1 MTQLLP
7 VYVKSAI
14 MLTDASNNCD
24 LEVNMELYIGQNL
37 KNFRKARNLTQEE
50 VARHLGISFQSI
62 SKWERNDGYPD
73 ITMLPVLAHYYGVT
87 IDELIGM
94 NALESA
100 QALEEIN
107 KQWEENRS
115 NNNHSA
121 NVQLMR
127 DALKLY
133 PNNALLLV
141 QLSASLERLDGTE
154 SEKQE
159 YLRQSIEV
167 QEQII
172 SYCDDS
178 EVRGSVLF
186 NIAHAY
192 YRYGDYDKAL
202 AYAEK
207 LPNAYKSRENA
218 LVLILADEARKNA
231 VAKAALEPL
240 MWSLALHLKTL
251 SETENNPAY
260 NEKIS
265 QIRNILLDNKENA

>member
-50 VARHLGISFQSI
+50 VAKHLGISFQSI

-94 NALESA
+94 NELESA
-100 QALEEIN
+100 RALEEIN
-107 KQWEENRS
+107 RQWVENRS

-265 QIRNILLDNKENA
+265 QIRSILLDNKENA

>member
-50 VARHLGISFQSI
+50 VAKHLGISFQSI

-94 NALESA
+94 NELESA

-107 KQWEENRS
+107 KQWAENRS
-115 NNNHSA
+115 NNNHLA

-127 DALKLY
+127 DALKIY

-265 QIRNILLDNKENA
+265 QIRSILFDNKENA

>member
-1 MTQLLP
+1 MAQLLS
-7 VYVKSAI
+7 VYVNSAI

-37 KNFRKARNLTQEE
+37 KNLRKTRNLTQEE
-50 VARHLGISFQSI
+50 VAKHLGISFQSV

-94 NALESA
+94 NELESA
-100 QALEEIN
+100 QALEKIN

-127 DALKLY
+127 DALKRY
-133 PNNALLLV
+133 PNNARLLV
-141 QLSASLERLDGTE
+141 QLSASLERLDGTDA
-154 SEKQE
+154 EKWE

-251 SETENNPAY
+251 SETENNSAY

-265 QIRNILLDNKENA
+265 QIRSILFDNEENA

>member
-50 VARHLGISFQSI
+50 VAKHLGISFQSI

-94 NALESA
+94 NELESA

-115 NNNHSA
+115 NNKHSA

-251 SETENNPAY
+251 SETEHNPAY

-265 QIRNILLDNKENA
+265 QIRSILLDNKESA

>member
-50 VARHLGISFQSI
+50 VAKHLGISFQSI

-94 NALESA
+94 NELESA

-154 SEKQE
+154 AEKRE

-172 SYCDDS
+172 AYCDDS

-186 NIAHAY
+186 NIADSY

-218 LVLILADEARKNA
+218 LVLILADKAAKNA
-231 VAKAALEPL
+231 VAKAALKPL
-240 MWSLALHLKTL
+240 MSSLALHLRTL

-265 QIRNILLDNKENA
+265 QIRSILFDTKENA

>member
-1 MTQLLP
+1 
-7 VYVKSAI
+7 

-37 KNFRKARNLTQEE
+37 KNFRKARKLTQEE
-50 VARHLGISFQSI
+50 VAKHLGISFQSI

-94 NALESA
+94 NELESA

-265 QIRNILLDNKENA
+265 QIRNILFDNKENA

>member
-1 MTQLLP
+1 
-7 VYVKSAI
+7 
-14 MLTDASNNCD
+14 
-24 LEVNMELYIGQNL
+24 MELFIGQNL
-37 KNFRKARNLTQEE
+37 KNFRKARKLTQEE
-50 VARHLGISFQSI
+50 VAKHLGISFQSI

-73 ITMLPVLAHYYGVT
+73 ITMLPVLARYYGVT
-87 IDELIGM
+87 IDDLIGM
-94 NALESA
+94 NEIESAKALEA
-100 QALEEIN
+100 IN
-107 KQWEENRS
+107 RQWEENRS
-115 NNNHSA
+115 NNNHAA

-127 DALKLY
+127 DALKDY

-154 SEKQE
+154 SEKRE

-172 SYCDDS
+172 AYCDDS
-178 EVRGSVLF
+178 EVRGAVLF

-192 YRYGDYDKAL
+192 YRYGDYGKAL

-207 LPNAYKSRENA
+207 LLNAYKSRENA

-240 MWSLALHLKTL
+240 MWSLALHLQTL
-251 SETENNPAY
+251 AETENNPAY
-260 NEKIS
+260 SEKIT
-265 QIRNILLDNKENA
+265 QIRSILLGS

>member
-7 VYVKSAI
+7 MQIKSAI
-14 MLTDASNNCD
+14 MLSDASNNCD

-37 KNFRKARNLTQEE
+37 KNFRKARNLTQEA
-50 VARHLGISFQSI
+50 VAKHLGISFQSI

-94 NALESA
+94 NELESA

-186 NIAHAY
+186 NIAYAY

-240 MWSLALHLKTL
+240 MWSLALHLQTL
-251 SETENNPAY
+251 SETENSPAY
-260 NEKIS
+260 SEKITR
-265 QIRNILLDNKENA
+265 IRNILFDSKENG

>member
-14 MLTDASNNCD
+14 MLTEASNNCD

-50 VARHLGISFQSI
+50 VAKHLGISFQSI

-94 NALESA
+94 NELESA

-107 KQWEENRS
+107 KQWAENRS

-121 NVQLMR
+121 NVRLMR

-154 SEKQE
+154 TEKQE

-218 LVLILADEARKNA
+218 LVLILTDETRKNA

-251 SETENNPAY
+251 SETENNSAY

-265 QIRNILLDNKENA
+265 QIRSILFDSKENA

>member
-1 MTQLLP
+1 MTQLLS
-7 VYVKSAI
+7 VFVKSAI

-24 LEVNMELYIGQNL
+24 LEVNMELFIGQNL

-50 VARHLGISFQSI
+50 VAKHLGISFQSI

-73 ITMLPVLAHYYGVT
+73 ITMLPVLAHYYGIT

-94 NALESA
+94 NELESA

-218 LVLILADEARKNA
+218 LVLILADEARKTA

-265 QIRNILLDNKENA
+265 QIRSILFDTKENA

>member
-1 MTQLLP
+1 
-7 VYVKSAI
+7 
-14 MLTDASNNCD
+14 
-24 LEVNMELYIGQNL
+24 MELFIGQNL
-37 KNFRKARNLTQEE
+37 KNFRKARKLTQEE
-50 VARHLGISFQSI
+50 VAKHLGISFQSI

-73 ITMLPVLAHYYGVT
+73 ITMLPVLARYYGVA
-87 IDELIGM
+87 IDDLIGM
-94 NALESA
+94 NEIESAKALEA
-100 QALEEIN
+100 IN
-107 KQWEENRS
+107 RQWEENCS
-115 NNNHSA
+115 NNNHAA

-127 DALKLY
+127 DALKDY

-154 SEKQE
+154 SEKRE

-172 SYCDDS
+172 AYCDDS
-178 EVRGSVLF
+178 EVRGAVLF

-192 YRYGDYDKAL
+192 YRYGDYGKAL

-218 LVLILADEARKNA
+218 LVLILADEAKRNA

-240 MWSLALHLKTL
+240 MWSLALHLQTL
-251 SETENNPAY
+251 AETENNPAY
-260 NEKIS
+260 SEKIT
-265 QIRNILLDNKENA
+265 QIRSILLGS

>member
-1 MTQLLP
+1 M
-7 VYVKSAI
+7 
-14 MLTDASNNCD
+14 D
-24 LEVNMELYIGQNL
+24 LYIGQNL
-37 KNFRKARNLTQEE
+37 KNFRKARKLTQEE
-50 VARHLGISFQSI
+50 VAKHLGISFQSI

-73 ITMLPVLAHYYGVT
+73 ITMLPVLARYYGVT
-87 IDELIGM
+87 IDDLIGM
-94 NALESA
+94 NEIESA
-100 QALEEIN
+100 KALEEIN
-107 KQWEENRS
+107 RQWEENRS
-115 NNNHSA
+115 NNNHAA

-127 DALKLY
+127 DALKTY

-154 SEKQE
+154 SEKRE

-172 SYCDDS
+172 AYCDDS
-178 EVRGSVLF
+178 EVRGAVLF

-192 YRYGDYDKAL
+192 YRYGDYGKAL

-240 MWSLALHLKTL
+240 MWSLALHLQTL
-251 SETENNPAY
+251 AETENNPAY
-260 NEKIS
+260 SEKIT
-265 QIRNILLDNKENA
+265 QIRSILLGS

>member
-1 MTQLLP
+1 
-7 VYVKSAI
+7 
-14 MLTDASNNCD
+14 
-24 LEVNMELYIGQNL
+24 MELYIGQNL
-37 KNFRKARNLTQEE
+37 KKFRKARNLTQEE
-50 VARHLGISFQSI
+50 VAKHLGISFQAI

-73 ITMLPVLAHYYGVT
+73 ITMLPVLARYYGVT

-94 NALESA
+94 NEIESA
-100 QALEEIN
+100 RALDEIN
-107 KQWEENRS
+107 KQWEKNRS
-115 NNNHSA
+115 NSNHPA

-127 DALKLY
+127 DALKCY

-154 SEKQE
+154 AEKRE

-178 EVRGSVLF
+178 EVRGAVLF
-186 NIAHAY
+186 NIADSY
-192 YRYGDYDKAL
+192 YRYGDYNKAL

-218 LVLILADEARKNA
+218 LVRILSDDNQRKA
-231 VAKAALEPL
+231 VAKLALGRL
-240 MWSLALHLKTL
+240 MSSLALHLQTL
-251 SETENNPAY
+251 AETENDPAY
-260 NEKIS
+260 SEKIS
-265 QIRNILLDNKENA
+265 QIRSILFNSKENG

>member
-14 MLTDASNNCD
+14 MLTDASNNYD

-50 VARHLGISFQSI
+50 VAKHLGISFQSI

-94 NALESA
+94 NELESA

-127 DALKLY
+127 DTLKLY

-265 QIRNILLDNKENA
+265 QIRNILFDNKENA

>member
-7 VYVKSAI
+7 MHIKSAI
-14 MLTDASNNCD
+14 MLADASNNCD

-50 VARHLGISFQSI
+50 VAKHLGISFQSI

-73 ITMLPVLAHYYGVT
+73 ITMLPVLARYFGVSV
-87 IDELIGM
+87 DELIGM
-94 NALESA
+94 GEVESA

-107 KQWEENRS
+107 SQWEENRR
-115 NNNHSA
+115 NKKHLE

-127 DALKLY
+127 NALKCY

-178 EVRGSVLF
+178 EVRGAVLF
-186 NIAHAY
+186 NIADSY
-192 YRYGDYDKAL
+192 YRYGDHDKAL

-218 LVLILADEARKNA
+218 LVRILKDGNQRKA
-231 VAKAALEPL
+231 IAKVALERL
-240 MWSLALHLKTL
+240 MTSLALHLQVL
-251 SETENNPAY
+251 AETENNPAY
-260 NEKIS
+260 IEKIT
-265 QIRNILLDNKENA
+265 QIRSILFDSEESR

>member
-50 VARHLGISFQSI
+50 VAKHLGISFQSI

-94 NALESA
+94 NDLESA

-107 KQWEENRS
+107 KQWAENRS
-115 NNNHSA
+115 NNNHLA

-127 DALKLY
+127 DALKIY

-265 QIRNILLDNKENA
+265 QIRNILFDNKENA

>member
-1 MTQLLP
+1 
-7 VYVKSAI
+7 
-14 MLTDASNNCD
+14 
-24 LEVNMELYIGQNL
+24 MELYIGQNL

-50 VARHLGISFQSI
+50 VAKHLGISFQSI

-94 NALESA
+94 HELESA

-154 SEKQE
+154 SEKRE
-159 YLRQSIEV
+159 YLRQSIEI

-218 LVLILADEARKNA
+218 LVLILADEARKKA
-231 VAKAALEPL
+231 VAKAALGPL
-240 MWSLALHLKTL
+240 MWSLALHLQTL
-251 SETENNPAY
+251 AETENNLAY
-260 NEKIS
+260 SEKIA
-265 QIRNILLDNKENA
+265 QIHDILFDSKEKVILN

>member
-50 VARHLGISFQSI
+50 VAKHLGISFQSI

-94 NALESA
+94 NELESA
-100 QALEEIN
+100 QALAEIN
-107 KQWEENRS
+107 RQWQENRI
-115 NNNHSA
+115 NKKHSA

-127 DALKLY
+127 DALKIY

-141 QLSASLERLDGTE
+141 QLSASLERLEGTE
-154 SEKQE
+154 AEKRE
-159 YLRQSIEV
+159 FLRQSIEV

-265 QIRNILLDNKENA
+265 QIRNILFDNKENA

>member
-1 MTQLLP
+1 M
-7 VYVKSAI
+7 K
-14 MLTDASNNCD
+14 
-24 LEVNMELYIGQNL
+24 LYIGQNL

-50 VARHLGISFQSI
+50 VAKHLGISFQSV

-73 ITMLPVLAHYYGVT
+73 ITMLPALAHYYGVT

-94 NALESA
+94 NEIKSSHAI
-100 QALEEIN
+100 EEIN
-107 KQWEENRS
+107 NQWEKNRIENK
-115 NNNHSA
+115 HSA
-121 NVQLMR
+121 NVHLMR

-154 SEKQE
+154 SEKRE

-178 EVRGSVLF
+178 EVRGAVMY
-186 NIAHAY
+186 NITDSYH
-192 YRYGDYDKAL
+192 RYGDLNKAIE
-202 AYAEK
+202 YARK

-218 LVLILADEARKNA
+218 LVRILSDDSEKNA
-231 VAKAALEPL
+231 VAKLALKPL
-240 MWSLALHLKTL
+240 MWSLALHLHTL
-251 SETENNPAY
+251 AETENNPAY
-260 NEKIS
+260 SEKID
-265 QIRNILLDNKENA
+265 QIRNILFDGKVNE

>member
-37 KNFRKARNLTQEE
+37 KSFRKARNLTQEE
-50 VARHLGISFQSI
+50 VAKHLGISFQSI

-94 NALESA
+94 NELESA

>member
-37 KNFRKARNLTQEE
+37 KNFRKARNLTQEA
-50 VARHLGISFQSI
+50 VAKHLGISFQSI

-94 NALESA
+94 NELESA

-265 QIRNILLDNKENA
+265 QIRNILFDNKENA

>member
-7 VYVKSAI
+7 VFVKSAI
-14 MLTDASNNCD
+14 MFTDASNNCD

-50 VARHLGISFQSI
+50 VAKHLGISFQSI

-94 NALESA
+94 NELESA

-251 SETENNPAY
+251 SETENNPTY
-260 NEKIS
+260 SEKIT
-265 QIRNILLDNKENA
+265 QIRCILFDSEENR

>member
-1 MTQLLP
+1 
-7 VYVKSAI
+7 
-14 MLTDASNNCD
+14 
-24 LEVNMELYIGQNL
+24 MELYIGQNL
-37 KNFRKARNLTQEE
+37 KNYRKARNLTQEE
-50 VARHLGISFQSI
+50 VANHLGISFQSI

-73 ITMLPVLAHYYGVT
+73 ITMLPVLAYYYGVT

-94 NALESA
+94 NELESA
-100 QALEEIN
+100 YTLEEIN
-107 KQWEENRS
+107 KKWGENRS
-115 NNNHSA
+115 KNNHSA

-127 DALKLY
+127 DALKRY

-141 QLSASLERLDGTE
+141 QLSASLERLEGTA
-154 SEKQE
+154 SEKRE

-178 EVRGSVLF
+178 EVRGAVLF

-207 LPNAYKSRENA
+207 LPNAYKSKENA
-218 LVLILADEARKNA
+218 LVLILADKARKNA
-231 VAKAALEPL
+231 VARAALEPL
-240 MWSLALHLKTL
+240 MWSLELHLKAL
-251 SETENNPAY
+251 SETEGNPAY
-260 NEKIS
+260 LEKIP
-265 QIRNILLDNKENA
+265 QIHSILFDHGAKE

>member
-50 VARHLGISFQSI
+50 VAKHLGISFQSI

-94 NALESA
+94 NELESA

-192 YRYGDYDKAL
+192 YRYGDYDKAH

-260 NEKIS
+260 NKKIS
-265 QIRNILLDNKENA
+265 QIRSILFDTKENA

>member
-87 IDELIGM
+87 VDELIGM
-94 NALESA
+94 RALESA

-127 DALKLY
+127 DALKRY

-265 QIRNILLDNKENA
+265 QIRSILLDNKENA

>member
-50 VARHLGISFQSI
+50 VAKHLGISFQSI

-94 NALESA
+94 NELESA
-100 QALEEIN
+100 QALKEIN
-107 KQWEENRS
+107 KQWEENRN

-218 LVLILADEARKNA
+218 LVLILADEARKNT

-265 QIRNILLDNKENA
+265 QIRSILFDTKENA

>member
-1 MTQLLP
+1 
-7 VYVKSAI
+7 
-14 MLTDASNNCD
+14 
-24 LEVNMELYIGQNL
+24 MELFIGQNL
-37 KNFRKARNLTQEE
+37 KNFRKARKLTQEE
-50 VARHLGISFQSI
+50 VAKHLGISFQSI

-73 ITMLPVLAHYYGVT
+73 ITMLPVLARYYGVT
-87 IDELIGM
+87 IDDLIGM
-94 NALESA
+94 NEIESA
-100 QALEEIN
+100 KALEEIN
-107 KQWEENRS
+107 RQWEENRS
-115 NNNHSA
+115 NNNHAA

-127 DALKLY
+127 DALKTY

-154 SEKQE
+154 SEKRE

-172 SYCDDS
+172 AYCDDS
-178 EVRGSVLF
+178 EVRGAVLF

-192 YRYGDYDKAL
+192 YRYGDYGKAL

-240 MWSLALHLKTL
+240 MWSLALHLQTL
-251 SETENNPAY
+251 AETENNPAY
-260 NEKIS
+260 SEKIT
-265 QIRNILLDNKENA
+265 QIRSILLGS

>member
-50 VARHLGISFQSI
+50 VAKHLGISFQSI

-94 NALESA
+94 NELESA

-218 LVLILADEARKNA
+218 LVLILADAARKNA

-260 NEKIS
+260 NEKFS
-265 QIRNILLDNKENA
+265 QIRSILLDNKENA

>member
-94 NALESA
+94 NDLESA

-107 KQWEENRS
+107 KQWAENRS
-115 NNNHSA
+115 NNNHLA

-127 DALKLY
+127 DALKIY

-265 QIRNILLDNKENA
+265 QIRNILFDNKENA